1 MSDGTQGEP
10 RRTRSVTVKI
20 LGREYRVRSDDEPKH
35 LEEVAS
41 YVDRVLREV
50 QGRFDSDTQAT
61 AILAAL
67 NIASDLVRM
76 RQMVAFDPERIRSLI
91 DLVES
96 A

>member
-1 MSDGTQGEP
+1 MADEVQNEP
-10 RRTRSVTVKI
+10 RRIRSVTVKI
-20 LGREYRVRSDDEPKH
+20 MGREYRIRSDDEPKH
-35 LEEVAS
+35 LEEVAT
-41 YVDRVLREV
+41 YVDRVLRDV

-67 NIASDLVRM
+67 NIASDLVRL
-76 RQMVAFDPERIRSLI
+76 RQLVAVDPERIRALI

>member
-1 MSDGTQGEP
+1 MPDGSQEEP
-10 RRTRSVTVKI
+10 RRIRSVTIKI
-20 LGREYRVRSDDEPKH
+20 LGREYRVRSDDDPKH

-50 QGRFDSDTQAT
+50 QGSFDSDTQAT
-61 AILAAL
+61 AILAAM